1 MKSILIKNKLQ
12 FFTFIILGALP
23 LFIDS
28 YYLDNI
34 SYFMCWTFISLGL
47 AVIWGMGGIL
57 SFGQTAFFGLA
68 GYGFS
73 VISINFLGVAG
84 VSLWSVILALILTG
98 VFGLIVG
105 YFLFYG
111 GIYDVFIG
119 IVTLAITLVF
129 ETFMQQTAG
138 PEYAI
143 GPARLNGF
151 NGMQGMPTIGF
162 KDIPF
167 GLVEGVT
174 QYYFILILALIVLVF
189 LYKFKHSKIGLVFLA
204 SKEDRERVSSLGH
217 NVQRVQLIAFVI
229 ASILAGVSGILYT
242 NWGGYITPDSMGLV
256 SAALPVVYV
265 AASGKKDFFAVF
277 IGCIFFVWLSQTL
290 AINGKQFAI
299 IVMGLILV
307 ISTRFFPDGI
317 ILMMI
322 NKLTEKIKWLR
333 S

>member
-1 MKSILIKNKLQ
+1 MISNYKKKKFEIIIFSILL
-12 FFTFIILGALP
+12 LLP
-23 LFIDS
+23 IFIDS

-68 GYGFS
+68 GYAFS
-73 VISINFLGVAG
+73 VISINFLGIAG
-84 VSLWSVILALILTG
+84 VSIWSVILSLIITG
-98 VFGLIVG
+98 IFGMIVG

-119 IVTLAITLVF
+119 IVTLAITLVL

-138 PEYAI
+138 PEYTI
-143 GPARLNGF
+143 GIARLNGF

-162 KDIPF
+162 ESLQF
-167 GLVEGVT
+167 GLLEGVT
-174 QYYFILILALIVLVF
+174 QYYFILLLAIVILIS
-189 LYKFKHSKIGLVFLA
+189 LYKYKQSKIGLIFLA

-217 NVQRVQLIAFVI
+217 NVQKIQLIAFTI
-229 ASILAGVSGILYT
+229 ASLLAGISGILYT

-265 AASGKKDFFAVF
+265 AASGKKDFFSVF

-317 ILMMI
+317 ILMAK
-322 NKLTEKIKWLR
+322 NKLKEKIKWLQ